1 MKNGTSKA
9 VRVSPDME
17 KRKVAIQRF
26 QSSLAIV
33 LTICFMSLLLV
44 GAKLASDSR
53 LGDITLT
60 SEALLNPWAAVA
72 GIFASI
78 ILNGIFVA
86 AETAVETLK
95 PMHVRFLRELNATSA
110 DRCQEVLDNQQRYA
124 NATSFGGQ
132 MCRLLMMVGC
142 FMLAPFAAQLF
153 RWPMNYGFLAL
164 GALIVLLPVALVN
177 LVFGELVPKS
187 FAALHP
193 PRIALILYRFIRASS
208 ALFALPLMLVT
219 GVAGVFT
226 ARFGGKA
233 NFSVENQAEEEIK
246 TIVETA
252 EESGEI
258 VQEEKEM
265 LHSVFEFND
274 TIAREIMTPRV
285 DLDAASIRSD
295 PMEIVRIIRETG
307 HSRIP
312 LYEET
317 DDQILGIIH
326 AKDLL
331 MAIVNGKAANL
342 RTLMRPALFVPEN
355 KNLHELLREMRQSR
369 TEMAIVQDEYGGT
382 AGIVTTEDIVEE
394 LVGEIIDEYDVEEPD
409 IQVTDSGWIVDGK
422 THLDDVNKAIGSEF
436 ESPDYDTIGG
446 FVFGLFGRQPK
457 VGEQIDNDGF
467 RFTVT
472 DTDGRRISKLSV
484 EALDDS
490 HVAAEPSELM

>member
-9 VRVSPDME
+9 VRIGPDAE
-17 KRKVAIQRF
+17 KRRGAVHRF
-26 QSSLAIV
+26 QASLAII
-33 LTICFMSLLLV
+33 LSLCFMSLLLV
-44 GAKLASDSR
+44 GAKLASDAR
-53 LGDITLT
+53 LADITLT
-60 SEALLNPWAAVA
+60 SEALLSPWAAVA

-78 ILNGIFVA
+78 VLNGIFVA
-86 AETAVETLK
+86 AETAVEMLK
-95 PMHVRFLRELNATSA
+95 PLHVRFLRELNPKSA
-110 DRCQEVLDNQQRYA
+110 DRCQEILDNQSRYA

-132 MCRLLMMVGC
+132 MCRLMMMVAC
-142 FMLAPFAAQLF
+142 FMLAPYAAQLF
-153 RWPMNYGFLAL
+153 NWPMNYGFLAL
-164 GALIVLLPVALVN
+164 GALMVLLPVALVN

-187 FAALHP
+187 FAELQS
-193 PRIALILYRFIRASS
+193 PRIALILYRFIRAST
-208 ALFALPLMLVT
+208 ALFALPLLLVT

-233 NFSVENQAEEEIK
+233 NFNLENQAEEEIK

-252 EESGEI
+252 EETGEI
-258 VQEEKEM
+258 FFEEKEM
-265 LHSVFEFND
+265 LHSVFEFSD

-295 PMEIVRIIRETG
+295 PMEIVRIIQETG

-355 KNLHELLREMRQSR
+355 KNLHDLLREMRHSR

-409 IQVTDSGWIVDGK
+409 IQESENGWLIDGK
-422 THLDDVNKAIGSEF
+422 THVDDVNKAIGSEF

-457 VGEQIDNDGF
+457 PGEEIYADGY

-472 DTDGRRISKLSV
+472 DTDGRRIAKLSV
-484 EALDDS
+484 VVPDDS
-490 HVAAEPSELM
+490 GATGTHSEVM